1 MQDGNLQILF
11 CTDSHGNTYFKA
23 TYEEMKLLD
32 ISHCDN
38 LILFISS

>member
-11 CTDSHGNTYFKA
+11 CTDWLHYGS
-23 TYEEMKLLD
+23 YEEMKLLD

>member
-11 CTDSHGNTYFKA
+11 CTDWLSLW
-23 TYEEMKLLD
+23 MKLLD

-38 LILFISS
+38 LILFISSLY